1 MALDI
6 KIGIKNTKTQIM
18 IFDETGDYNAITND
32 TGWFS
37 TTPKTFVGGNISTAN
52 DTVTINNHGFYTGQ
66 RVIYSFTGQGMA
78 PVANGVILY
87 VIAVDANTLK
97 FSQSATLLPILD
109 LDNISV
115 SNNALTAYD
124 QTRAR
129 VSAISLTITPPTN
142 VALSP
147 INLYSTTFWTSEDRA
162 LDLTGAVTLA
172 DGIWKYETTFTYDG
186 SPMVETNYVLRTN
199 DLLCRIGKLA
209 LGNMTSNDYAEIKL
223 MYDNMVNAYDCA
235 EYTLAQEIYANIDEA
250 LTDCNIP
257 SCSC

>member
-6 KIGIKNTKTQIM
+6 KIGIKNTKTQM
-18 IFDETGDYNAITND
+18 LLFDETGDYNAITND

-37 TTPKTFVGGNISTAN
+37 TTPKTFTTVSTIN
-52 DTVTINNHGFYTGQ
+52 DTATVSNHGFYTGQ
-66 RVIYSFTGQGMA
+66 RVTYTFSGTGMA
-78 PVANGVILY
+78 SVSNGTILY
-87 VIAVDANTLK
+87 VIVVDANTLK

-109 LDNISV
+109 INNATLV
-115 SNNALTAYD
+115 SNALTVYD

-147 INLYSTTFWTSEDRA
+147 INLYTTTFWTSEDRA

-186 SPMVETNYVLRTN
+186 SPLVETNYVLRTN